1 MVKLVY
7 VGELLR
13 MVGNF
18 IKRVFPVH
26 LVDRYSYMLVCGG
39 TEKKSCAATG
49 KKNMSKV
56 SPRLGYW
63 EYVKSGI

>member
-1 MVKLVY
+1 MAI
-7 VGELLR
+7 LLNDSSLSTE
-13 MVGNF
+13 G
-18 IKRVFPVH
+18 
-26 LVDRYSYMLVCGG
+26 GG
-39 TEKKSCAATG
+39 TAAGGGGVGQREMSCAATG